1 MILAANLSYL
11 SDEFIFDSEF
21 EFSPV
26 LNFPLHVKASWPVL
40 QWLLIIEGCV
50 LYRNLILKHECVVI
64 GINLRRHEPADLMGL
79 IHYRSL
85 CIERLLIF
93 YVCLKSKR
101 FNTFD
106 LQYKWF
112 SPLND
117 VLGAQMNCYLYI
129 LSGIVDLFFCFD
141 VEKVAAKCWVLNFLK
156 SFIQRSLITPLD
168 QGLFKFPFE
177 KFRLHK
183 FLVIDVL
190 IL

>member
-1 MILAANLSYL
+1 MILAANLSNL

-40 QWLLIIEGCV
+40 QWLLIVEGCV
-50 LYRNLILKHECVVI
+50 LNRNLILEHECVVI
-64 GINLRRHEPADLMGL
+64 GINLRRHEPAYLMGL
-79 IHYRSL
+79 IHYRPL
-85 CIERLLIF
+85 CIERLLVF
-93 YVCLKSKR
+93 DVCLKSKW

-106 LQYKWF
+106 LQYKWV

-117 VLGAQMNCYLYI
+117 VLGAQMDCYLYI
-129 LSGIVDLFFCFD
+129 LSGIVDLFFCFN
-141 VEKVAAKCWVLNFLK
+141 VEKVPAKCWVLNSLK
-156 SFIQRSLITPLD
+156 SFIQRALITPLD
-168 QGLFKFPFE
+168 EGLFKFLFE
-177 KFRLHK
+177 RFRLHK